1 MDHAHLR
8 PSHWR
13 HLLSLIFGEAA
24 PSALGFSAGHIGDV
38 ATTTVEVHFSGNV
51 NASDYT
57 AGVTIRKNAVA
68 QTISSA
74 TRQADHTQVFYVI
87 AAAVDVDDTVTFEY
101 DDDTGDYAD
110 DLAAQMA
117 DIAETSTTNYVG
129 SHLYFDTADDAVWI
143 GATA

>member
-13 HLLSLIFGEAA
+13 HLLSLLFGETL
-24 PSALGFSAGHIGDV
+24 PSALGFSAGHVGDV
-38 ATTTVEVHFSGNV
+38 ATTTVEIHFTGNV
-51 NASDYT
+51 NATDYT
-57 AGVTIRKNAVA
+57 AGVTIKVNSVS

-74 TRQADHTQVFYVI
+74 TRQDDHAQVFYVI
-87 AAAVDVDDTVTFEY
+87 AAAVDVDDPVTFQY
-101 DDDTGDYAD
+101 DDATGDYQD
-110 DLAAQMA
+110 DYGAHMGDIAAQ
-117 DIAETSTTNYVG
+117 TTTNYVG

>member
-13 HLLSLIFGEAA
+13 HLLAVLFGETI

-51 NASDYT
+51 NASNYS
-57 AGVTIRKNAVA
+57 AGVTIRVNSVA

-74 TRQADHTQVFYVI
+74 TRQSDHTQVFYVI
-87 AAAVDVDDTVTFEY
+87 AGTVDVDDVVTFQY
-101 DDDTGDYAD
+101 DDATGDYQD
-110 DLAAQMA
+110 DLGAQMD
-117 DIAETSTTNYVG
+117 DIAATQTTNYVG
-129 SHLYFDTADDAVWI
+129 SHLYFDTADDAIWI
-143 GATA
+143 GATV